1 MEMVV
6 QFASAQ
12 NTEITNNNMIEVV
25 RQSSIRL
32 NSFTYIYI
40 VEQFL

>member
-1 MEMVV
+1 MVV

-12 NTEITNNNMIEVV
+12 NTEISNNNMIEVV
-25 RQSSIRL
+25 RQSGIRH
-32 NSFTYIYI
+32 IYT

>member
-32 NSFTYIYI
+32 NSFIYIYI
-40 VEQFL
+40 